1 MKRLVVLAVS
11 TVVAYCGICSAQRCP
26 SGCESKIDALGNQVA
41 AEEKAL
47 NEVPYVQQFTLTPSP
62 DPAHGMS
69 SERELQDYAD
79 VLLVHVS
86 VDHEESAVLFPTAQA
101 QPSAPQSFQLNQA
114 MLSSKCRGSSG
125 ASTPAKVKV
134 FVGLLRQDASGKNV
148 FGVRIAI
155 QGCSPTTGQIPVEV
169 AVLRKI

>member
-1 MKRLVVLAVS
+1 MKRLIVLALS
-11 TVVAYCGICSAQRCP
+11 TVAACCGICSAQRCP
-26 SGCESKIDALGNQVA
+26 IGCESRIETLGNQMA
-41 AEEKAL
+41 AQEKAL
-47 NEVPYVQQFTLTPSP
+47 NEVPYVQKFTLTPSP

-69 SERELQDYAD
+69 SERELQDYVD

-101 QPSAPQSFQLNQA
+101 QPSAPQSFQLNRA
-114 MLSSKCRGSSG
+114 MLSSKCRGSGG
-125 ASTPAKVKV
+125 ASTPAKINV
-134 FVGLLRQDASGKNV
+134 FVGLLQQDPSGKNV

-155 QGCSPTTGQIPVEV
+155 QGCSPITGQIPVEV